1 MIRIAGRNI
10 ISTKK
15 TLRFAL
21 SPVRGIGKNNVKKLL
36 KEIYEEA
43 TKIDLLKLEWEKF
56 LTSDLDSLPG
66 EIIVMLRNKIETEF
80 LVEEELRRNNNLSI
94 TRLKDLKTWRGYRHK
109 VGLTTRG
116 QKTRRNSRTVRGNAK
131 NKGPSGKIKAKK

>member
-15 TLRFAL
+15 TLCFAL
-21 SPVRGIGKNNVKKLL
+21 TPVKGIGKNNVKKLL
-36 KEIYEEA
+36 KDIYEESK
-43 TKIDLLKLEWEKF
+43 KINLINLEWKDF
-56 LTSDLDSLPG
+56 LSSDLDSLPG

-80 LVEEELRRNNNLSI
+80 LVEEELRRNNNLNI
-94 TRLKDLKTWRGYRHK
+94 TRLKDLKTWRGNRHK
-109 VGLTTRG
+109 LGLTTRG
-116 QKTRRNSRTVRGNAK
+116 QKTRRNSRTVRGNNK